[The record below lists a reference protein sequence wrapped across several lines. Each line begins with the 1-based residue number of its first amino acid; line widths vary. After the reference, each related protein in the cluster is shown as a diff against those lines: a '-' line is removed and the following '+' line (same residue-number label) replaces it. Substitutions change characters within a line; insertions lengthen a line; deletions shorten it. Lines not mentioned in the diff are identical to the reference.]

1 VTAEGGAGAAKAL
14 FRDYRDIAGPRF
26 PLALALMLAGAIA
39 EGFGILMIVPL
50 VAFAVDGAQLPSQL
64 QFLADITRLVPPDS
78 RFLLAIALF
87 LIAMILRSILL
98 YARDMLLVRLQSEH
112 EASMQ
117 VRAAATLA
125 ARGWSFAA
133 KIGQAGMQALL
144 INDLGRAA
152 LAVTLAQQA
161 VVAFAMLAVQVALA
175 FFLSPTMTLI
185 ALAIILLGYALSWR
199 WIRKAGRTGTVLT
212 GAYDESTA
220 AGFRL
225 HAGLKAALA
234 QGTVPQFIGEYR
246 ASLDHVVR
254 TWTGIASDSAFL
266 RQSSAV
272 AAAIAASLLLVVGA
286 RIVELPFALLLPLLV
301 LFARMS
307 GPAQALQQSFQAAA
321 VAAPAFGAV
330 EARIGPLPRDA
341 RMPRPPR
348 APLDWTEL
356 KLDRVGF
363 EHVAGAGLRDAS
375 LVLAAGEWV
384 GIGGAS
390 GAGKTT
396 LLDLVAGL
404 LEPQQGVVR
413 VDGAELSGPTL
424 ERWRDQLAYLGQGD
438 LLFDDSVR
446 GNLVADGVAAP
457 DADLWAALG
466 TVGLAQRIAALPAGL
481 DQQVG
486 DRGSSLSGGER
497 QRLALARAL
506 LRKPRLLIL
515 DEATSALDGPSEAQ
529 LIAALRALQPRPA
542 AILVA
547 HRDATLAT
555 CDRQVSI
562 VDRVLRPNET
572 LEHRG
577 G

>member
-1 VTAEGGAGAAKAL
+1 VRDKGGAGAAKAL
-14 FRDYRDIAGPRF
+14 FRDYRSFAGPRF
-26 PLALALMLAGAIA
+26 PLALALMLGGAIA
-39 EGFGILMIVPL
+39 EGCGILMIVPL
-50 VAFAVDGAQLPSQL
+50 IAFAIDGAHMPRQL
-64 QFLADITRLVPPDS
+64 QFLVDMTQGLRPENRLLV
-78 RFLLAIALF
+78 AIALF
-87 LIAMILRSILL
+87 LTAMILRSVLL
-98 YARDMLLVRLQSEH
+98 YARDMLLVRLHSEH

-117 VRAAATLA
+117 VRAAVVLA
-125 ARGWSFAA
+125 GRGWPFAA
-133 KIGQAGMQALL
+133 GIGQAGMQSLL
-144 INDLGRAA
+144 LNDLGRAA
-152 LAVTLAQQA
+152 LAVTFAQQA
-161 VVAFAMLAVQVALA
+161 VVALFMLAAQVALA
-175 FFLSPTMTLI
+175 LFLSPTMTAI
-185 ALAIILLGYALSWR
+185 ALAIIVAGYALSWR
-199 WIRKAGRTGTVLT
+199 WIRKAGRTGMTLT
-212 GAYDESTA
+212 AAFDESTA

-246 ASLDHVVR
+246 SSLHHVIR

-272 AAAIAASLLLVVGA
+272 AAAIAASVLLLVGA

-321 VAAPAFGAV
+321 VAAPAFAAV

-341 RMPRPPR
+341 HLPQPPR
-348 APLDWTEL
+348 DPLDWTEL
-356 KLDRVGF
+356 TLDRVGF
-363 EHVAGAGLRDAS
+363 EHVAGAGLLDAS
-375 LVLAAGEWV
+375 LVLRAGEWV

-404 LEPQQGVVR
+404 LEPQHGVIR
-413 VDGAELSGPTL
+413 VDGAELGGRTL

-446 GNLVADGVAAP
+446 GNLIADGVSAP
-457 DADLWAALG
+457 DEDLWAALE
-466 TVGLAQRIAALPAGL
+466 TVGLGRRIAALPAGL
-481 DQQVG
+481 DQRVG

-542 AILVA
+542 ALLVA
-547 HRDATLAT
+547 HRDATLAA

-562 VDRVLRPNET
+562 VDRVLR
-572 LEHRG
+572 RD
-577 G
+577 

>member
-1 VTAEGGAGAAKAL
+1 VTGEPGTGAAKAL
-14 FRDYRDIAGPRF
+14 FRDYRAFAGTRF
-26 PLALALMLAGAIA
+26 PLALALMFAGAIA

-50 VAFAVDGAQLPSQL
+50 VAFAIDGAQLPGQL
-64 QFLADITRLVPPDS
+64 QFLTEMTRRLPPDS

-87 LIAMILRSILL
+87 LIAMILRSVLL

-125 ARGWSFAA
+125 ARGWPFAA

-185 ALAIILLGYALSWR
+185 ALAIIFLGYALSWR

-272 AAAIAASLLLVVGA
+272 AAAVAASLLLVVGA
-286 RIVELPFALLLPLLV
+286 RVVELPFALLLPLLV

-330 EARIGPLPRDA
+330 ETRIGRLPESVEVPRRLPEPLQ
-341 RMPRPPR
+341 
-348 APLDWTEL
+348 WSEL
-356 KLDRVGF
+356 NLENVGYD
-363 EHVAGAGLRDAS
+363 HGSGAGLRDAS
-375 LVLAAGEWV
+375 LSVRAGEWI

-396 LLDLVAGL
+396 LLDVVAGL
-404 LEPQQGVVR
+404 LEPSRGVMR
-413 VDGAELSGPTL
+413 VDGADLRGQTL

-438 LLFDDSVR
+438 SLFDDSVR
-446 GNLVADGVAAP
+446 GNLVADGIAAAE
-457 DADLWAALG
+457 ADLWDVLD
-466 TVGLAQRIAALPAGL
+466 TVGLRQRVAALPAGL
-481 DQQVG
+481 DQRVG

-515 DEATSALDGPSEAQ
+515 DEATSALDAESEAD
-529 LIAALRALQPRPA
+529 IIEALRSLQPRPA
-542 AILVA
+542 ALLVA
-547 HRDATLAT
+547 HRDATLAA
-555 CDRQVSI
+555 CDRQARV
-562 VDRVLRPNET
+562 VDRELRDS
-572 LEHRG
+572 
-577 G
+577 